1 MKKRATSLLLTLF
14 LLLLGFN
21 TAFAA
26 PSCSTTF
33 SKTNFAPK
41 TTGATYYELNEVL
54 FSEGISTEMSAALNF
69 VKDTNPARGK
79 YTVSG
84 NKLSLG
90 CVKNGSLMSITIP
103 NLKSGKTYSISI
115 TGSVRLRAKESD
127 ASEKHRT
134 KFKLA
139 VGNSDKYFE
148 NSGSDWTATG
158 PCNMSLE
165 FTATSSTATAL
176 LTTDYSGDCYIL
188 DITEIKVVGC
198 YDPQIVSSAGDLIPK
213 GNPCTFSAIGLT
225 GSITWKYI
233 DEAGVT
239 HPLSGNGN
247 SVTIDNI
254 VSGGEIVATGGGTS
268 LSYKFLA
275 IISCSEHADKLDV
288 VNITFKMPGSSPCRL
303 DQITDND
310 VTSGNIRLSSEY
322 CYGYFDPLCKCDPSN
337 RDPKQESLP
346 SGKGPTEE
354 HYVIAKSTQGM
365 FPGWTQNEV
374 VNSATNDGSGFMIV
388 NCGQQIFNQAEV
400 ERGQLDRGKICEF
413 TIRNLCPDTWYDFS
427 AQVRD
432 IDQNP
437 NDLLPTNVR
446 FVAIGANNEIL
457 LNYPTGS
464 IPESWVPK
472 GQSFNTKTNSIVK
485 LILYNNQEP
494 NTTSC
499 DIPGSDLGLDNIKFT
514 RCIPKLGTFS
524 NQGRTEQG
532 GEICNNRNDVN
543 VTLYSG
549 HSQFGIT
556 DMINSPYYIFLKS
569 KNGGKWEIVNSTPI
583 NDVNNGYAELTDIIA
598 SDAND
603 AGSKYQYTSV
613 VAGHTAIAQDMANY
627 LTSKT
632 PSTYESDRKNYKY
645 TGTGTIH
652 CYENLYA
659 FSEKLTTYTV
669 VCANPCTPI
678 NKPETIDFTSCVK
691 AGTKQFYE
699 LIKNPKFAADKYVW
713 EKEGSTASV
722 PATFDTNVP
731 GNSGIYKV
739 KSIKHTHTDGVEY
752 CESDWATVQVTI
764 STNVPIVL
772 SADGETYGPNETYK
786 ICLGSSATLIAQV
799 DAGYN
804 VDWTATP
811 ADPNIDVTTI
821 HTNNITVTP
830 TKTTTYTADA
840 SGSCYQQGSITIEL
854 TTAEKPVLKADEK
867 SICLGSPIKITD
879 TITETAEKYEWSVKK
894 DNGSWETITNNV
906 KNLENYTPSTE
917 GKYSFKSKAING
929 QCEAESDEITVE
941 VGAPITFTTSQPTTI
956 CEGSS
961 TIISVSNINPS
972 TANVQWF
979 DEDDNKVGDD
989 DGLPSVSVS
998 PKDDTKYKVSLWI
1011 EGGCKASD
1019 SVTIT
1024 VDGKIEAAISADKDI
1039 CIGDKT
1045 TLSAGGG
1052 TSYSWIPSSGLSSTT
1067 VANPV
1072 ANPEKT
1078 TKYTVTITKGKCS
1091 VDTTTTVTVH
1101 ELPVIE
1107 TITITEGETY
1117 DRNAD
1122 VTITKGTAPYSYS
1135 LNGEDYYDVPSE
1147 ILNNVPI
1154 GWNLLYVKD
1163 KFNCESTKEFYVE
1176 PIPVVPAKYFTPN
1189 EDGVNDKWTVKNLDA
1204 YDSYIVEIFDR
1215 YGKRLYIKR
1224 VGSFKLGGS
1233 PDYDASEAFEG
1244 WDGIYNGHPMPSDDY
1259 WYLITV
1265 EEIRKQYTGHFTLK
1279 R

>member
-14 LLLLGFN
+14 LLLTSAQVWGADYVPNVVVAETSFESN
-21 TAFAA
+21 TGSYPCKLTEIKCKN
-26 PSCSTTF
+26 PSNESYNT
-33 SKTNFAPK
+33 SLQYVASDPSMN
-41 TTGATYYELNEVL
+41 GTYT
-54 FSEGISTEMSAALNF
+54 I
-69 VKDTNPARGK
+69 
-79 YTVSG
+79 
-84 NKLSLG
+84 
-90 CVKNGSLMSITIP
+90 KNGTLICKHNQGGTSNVLLSGSISGLVSVAGYNTYKITI
-103 NLKSGKTYSISI
+103 
-115 TGSVRLRAKESD
+115 
-127 ASEKHRT
+127 
-134 KFKLA
+134 KLA
-139 VGNSDKYFE
+139 SGGDYQVRCKTFYNGNGNYEVDKGP
-148 NSGSDWTATG
+148 GSTIDTQA
-158 PCNMSLE
+158 
-165 FTATSSTATAL
+165 TATSGSISFSL
-176 LTTDYSGDCYIL
+176 YYNWVNSGELKI
-188 DITEIKVVGC
+188 ESIKVVGYSEKKIISSESPAVC
-198 YDPQIVSSAGDLIPK
+198 SGKETTLSALGATGTSYQWYVSDDDVNYTPIQGATQSTYKVTVSEAKYYKLNDVKGLLVYPVLCCSDNTAASVVSERFQMTTAAKAFEALPNGQIDPAYGHVSSSPIKDGKYAIVHKAEDGGYWNDSPIKAKSLSTDSKDGFLLVNCSQNDHGKAMYKRQFNRLCPNTLYK
-213 GNPCTFSAIGLT
+213 FSASVSSLSMIPGDIG
-225 GSITWKYI
+225 I
-233 DEAGVT
+233 DVKFDVIAM
-239 HPLSGNGN
+239 NGPQN
-247 SVTIDNI
+247 NQSLLPEPISVTAPSMSTTWIDKNI
-254 VSGGEIVATGGGTS
+254 SFVTTGCTS
-268 LSYKFLA
+268 
-275 IISCSEHADKLDV
+275 V
-288 VNITFKMPGSSPCRL
+288 
-303 DQITDND
+303 
-310 VTSGNIRLSSEY
+310 
-322 CYGYFDPLCKCDPSN
+322 
-337 RDPKQESLP
+337 
-346 SGKGPTEE
+346 
-354 HYVIAKSTQGM
+354 
-365 FPGWTQNEV
+365 EV
-374 VNSATNDGSGFMIV
+374 
-388 NCGQQIFNQAEV
+388 
-400 ERGQLDRGKICEF
+400 R
-413 TIRNLCPDTWYDFS
+413 
-427 AQVRD
+427 
-432 IDQNP
+432 
-437 NDLLPTNVR
+437 
-446 FVAIGANNEIL
+446 
-457 LNYPTGS
+457 
-464 IPESWVPK
+464 
-472 GQSFNTKTNSIVK
+472 
-485 LILYNNQEP
+485 LYNNVDNSAGTGGNDVGIDDIVFGLCTPEIALYSNDAWSEKDREICPDDEP
-494 NTTSC
+494 NTYIHVGSAMNL
-499 DIPGSDLGLDNIKFT
+499 DEILPGQK
-514 RCIPKLGTFS
+514 
-524 NQGRTEQG
+524 
-532 GEICNNRNDVN
+532 
-543 VTLYSG
+543 
-549 HSQFGIT
+549 
-556 DMINSPYYIFLKS
+556 YYYFEY
-569 KNGGKWEIVNSTPI
+569 KNGNTWDPVPGTNPTTSNKIKVDIQETTHSSGVLYRAWVAGDATTVVDAAKGLIVAGTCTS
-583 NDVNNGYAELTDIIA
+583 YAQ
-598 SDAND
+598 SDAI
-603 AGSKYQYTSV
+603 T
-613 VAGHTAIAQDMANY
+613 
-627 LTSKT
+627 LT
-632 PSTYESDRKNYKY
+632 YK
-645 TGTGTIH
+645 
-652 CYENLYA
+652 
-659 FSEKLTTYTV
+659 
-669 VCANPCTPI
+669 CANPCTPI
-678 NKPETIDFTSCVK
+678 NEPETIDFTSCVK

-998 PKDDTKYKVSLWI
+998 PKENTKYKVSLWI

-1224 VGSFKLGGS
+1224 VGSFNIGG
-1233 PDYDASEAFEG
+1233 ASDEDVSQAFEG

>member
-1 MKKRATSLLLTLF
+1 MNVCQE
-14 LLLLGFN
+14 N
-21 TAFAA
+21 TERE
-26 PSCSTTF
+26 PI
-33 SKTNFAPK
+33 N
-41 TTGATYYELNEVL
+41 VL
-54 FSEGISTEMSAALNF
+54 FRVYGLDNRGNQSPEPLLNLPTGDISNPDPTWYQHKGSVYTEN
-69 VKDTNPARGK
+69 
-79 YTVSG
+79 YT
-84 NKLSLG
+84 
-90 CVKNGSLMSITIP
+90 
-103 NLKSGKTYSISI
+103 
-115 TGSVRLRAKESD
+115 SVRLLLYNNNTDAEVTGTKVIGNDVGIDDIEFSRCTPELGVYTENPSTNPSAKTTIEKCNDGSETVTLYVGNTEYSLNHFMEDAYYVLQQKEGNGSWTTVTD
-127 ASEKHRT
+127 AS
-134 KFKLA
+134 
-139 VGNSDKYFE
+139 G
-148 NSGSDWTATG
+148 
-158 PCNMSLE
+158 
-165 FTATSSTATAL
+165 
-176 LTTDYSGDCYIL
+176 
-188 DITEIKVVGC
+188 
-198 YDPQIVSSAGDLIPK
+198 
-213 GNPCTFSAIGLT
+213 
-225 GSITWKYI
+225 
-233 DEAGVT
+233 
-239 HPLSGNGN
+239 
-247 SVTIDNI
+247 
-254 VSGGEIVATGGGTS
+254 
-268 LSYKFLA
+268 
-275 IISCSEHADKLDV
+275 
-288 VNITFKMPGSSPCRL
+288 
-303 DQITDND
+303 
-310 VTSGNIRLSSEY
+310 
-322 CYGYFDPLCKCDPSN
+322 
-337 RDPKQESLP
+337 
-346 SGKGPTEE
+346 
-354 HYVIAKSTQGM
+354 
-365 FPGWTQNEV
+365 NEV
-374 VNSATNDGSGFMIV
+374 VLS
-388 NCGQQIFNQAEV
+388 
-400 ERGQLDRGKICEF
+400 
-413 TIRNLCPDTWYDFS
+413 NL
-427 AQVRD
+427 
-432 IDQNP
+432 
-437 NDLLPTNVR
+437 
-446 FVAIGANNEIL
+446 
-457 LNYPTGS
+457 
-464 IPESWVPK
+464 
-472 GQSFNTKTNSIVK
+472 
-485 LILYNNQEP
+485 
-494 NTTSC
+494 
-499 DIPGSDLGLDNIKFT
+499 
-514 RCIPKLGTFS
+514 
-524 NQGRTEQG
+524 
-532 GEICNNRNDVN
+532 
-543 VTLYSG
+543 
-549 HSQFGIT
+549 
-556 DMINSPYYIFLKS
+556 
-569 KNGGKWEIVNSTPI
+569 
-583 NDVNNGYAELTDIIA
+583 GYAEYKVNIA
-598 SDAND
+598 NGQADTQYRGIVASSESAAKELITSD
-603 AGSKYQYTSV
+603 
-613 VAGHTAIAQDMANY
+613 
-627 LTSKT
+627 T
-632 PSTYESDRKNYKY
+632 PSN
-645 TGTGTIH
+645 TGNTCVSYFKMKGNFAKVTM
-652 CYENLYA
+652 
-659 FSEKLTTYTV
+659 K
-669 VCANPCTPI
+669 CANPCTPI
-678 NKPETIDFTSCVK
+678 NEPETIDFTSCVK
-691 AGTKQFYE
+691 AGTKPFYE

-731 GNSGIYKV
+731 GNSGTYKV
-739 KSIKHTHTDGVEY
+739 KSIKHTHTDGVQY

-979 DEDDNKVGDD
+979 DEEDNKVGDD

-1024 VDGKIEAAISADKDI
+1024 VDGKIEATISADKDI

-1101 ELPVIE
+1101 ELPIIE

-1189 EDGVNDKWTVKNLDA
+1189 GDNNHEKWTVKNLDA

-1215 YGKRLYIKR
+1215 YGKRLFIKR

-1233 PDYDASEAFEG
+1233 PDDDASEAFEG